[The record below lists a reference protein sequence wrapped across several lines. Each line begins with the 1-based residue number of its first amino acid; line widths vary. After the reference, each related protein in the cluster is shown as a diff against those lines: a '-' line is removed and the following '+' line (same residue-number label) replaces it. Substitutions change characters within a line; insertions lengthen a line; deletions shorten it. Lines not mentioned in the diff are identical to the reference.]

1 MSRFP
6 VIRHLTS
13 MTAKAVA
20 EHLKAIFSEFGVPD
34 VLISDNGPCC
44 TGEQFKVAM
53 RKLNITHVTTSPH
66 HHQSN
71 GLAEV
76 YVRIVKNLL
85 SKAKET
91 GEDYHEV
98 ISIYRNTPINGKL
111 PSPFELLHNRKP
123 NSDLPK
129 WEKRGSVPAE
139 DLCTTCKNAQAA
151 EDNVL
156 PIGTHVMFITPP
168 EKTWVPAV
176 IKEYLGLIKYRL

>member
-1 MSRFP
+1 M
-6 VIRHLTS
+6 
-13 MTAKAVA
+13 
-20 EHLKAIFSEFGVPD
+20 
-34 VLISDNGPCC
+34 
-44 TGEQFKVAM
+44 
-53 RKLNITHVTTSPH
+53 
-66 HHQSN
+66 
-71 GLAEV
+71 
-76 YVRIVKNLL
+76 KNLL

-98 ISIYRNTPINGKL
+98 ISIYHNTPINGKL

-156 PIGTHVMFITPP
+156 PIGTHIMFMTPP

-176 IKEYLGLIKYRL
+176 INEYLGHSTDCRWSSVSSHNAPS

>member
-1 MSRFP
+1 MLLP
-6 VIRHLTS
+6 APTTI
-13 MTAKAVA
+13 
-20 EHLKAIFSEFGVPD
+20 
-34 VLISDNGPCC
+34 
-44 TGEQFKVAM
+44 
-53 RKLNITHVTTSPH
+53 NITHVTTSPH

-76 YVRIVKNLL
+76 YVQIVKNLL

-168 EKTWVPAV
+168 E
-176 IKEYLGLIKYRL
+176 

>member
-1 MSRFP
+1 MSWFP

-13 MTAKAVA
+13 MAAKAVA

-34 VLISDNGPCC
+34 VLISDNGPCY

-53 RKLNITHVTTSPH
+53 RKLNTCDYQPPPPSVKWVGRSH
-66 HHQSN
+66 
-71 GLAEV
+71 
-76 YVRIVKNLL
+76 VRIVKNLL

-139 DLCTTCKNAQAA
+139 DLRSTCKMHRQQR
-151 EDNVL
+151 
-156 PIGTHVMFITPP
+156 TM
-168 EKTWVPAV
+168 
-176 IKEYLGLIKYRL
+176 YCQLGHT